1 MVLLDTHI
9 WLWWL
14 LGDGS
19 LKDSER
25 LALDRLGSNQ
35 KLCISWTTIW
45 ETEILERKSRI
56 SLLPDFSAWIKTA
69 TQKEIVQVL
78 PVDLDVI
85 LTQHQLPESFHSD
98 PADRLITATAILS
111 GFELATHDQRILD
124 ADVCPIWNEDSDE

>member
-19 LKDSER
+19 LKNSER
-25 LALDRLGSNQ
+25 LALNRLASNQ
-35 KLCISWTTIW
+35 KLCISWAAVW
-45 ETEILERKSRI
+45 ETEIMERNGRI
-56 SLLPDFSAWIKTA
+56 SLLPDFSTWIKAA
-69 TQKEIVQVL
+69 TQKEITPVL

-85 LTQHQLPESFHSD
+85 LFQRNLPESFHSD

-111 GFELATHDQRILD
+111 GYELATNDHRII
-124 ADVCPIWNEDSDE
+124 AAEVCKIWDPESVE